1 MKVWICFDEER
12 VVYGVFNSE
21 LGAKQ
26 WADRFNSCPE
36 FDGVVKV
43 LDYDVACEDWLTTEY
58 SDICF
63 KEFMK
68 IKIGE

>member
-1 MKVWICFDEER
+1 MKVWICLDEER
-12 VVYGVFNSE
+12 VVYGVFNSK

-26 WADRFNSCPE
+26 WADIFNNHPE

-43 LDYDVACEDWLTTEY
+43 RDYVVGCEDWLATEH

-63 KEFMK
+63 KELIR
-68 IKIGE
+68 IKTGE